1 MTNSPLLHAPSRR
14 EFLEAGAAV
23 GLAAMAAPR
32 RVLGAN
38 DRVRVAVCGVHGRGF
53 DHIRNYAHV
62 PGVEIAAICDV
73 DDNVTRRRV
82 ADMEKMGLPR
92 PQTYVDVR
100 KLLEDHSID
109 AVSVATPNHWHSL
122 IGIWVC
128 QAGKDLYVEKPM
140 SHYAWEGRQLLA
152 AVKKYNRICQHGSQS
167 RSMPPI
173 LEGVAQM
180 RKGLIGDV
188 YMARGLCYKWRP
200 TIGRAPVA
208 PVPPG
213 VDYDLWTGPA
223 PKHPFTANRFHYNWH
238 WFWDT
243 GNGDLGNQGIHELDI
258 ARWGLG
264 VRYPTKATAVG
275 AKVLFEDDQETPNLL
290 SCTYEFDG
298 PGDKKRILEF
308 EVRGWITNH
317 EAEIGTG
324 AYHGE
329 GVPLVGKATAAA
341 EHPRRRQWTW
351 QNTPMHA
358 SANGPVNGPGTI
370 GNIFYGSQG
379 YLGMDGYSGYRSW
392 LGPGADPGPGA
403 SGGNELLHFQ
413 NFIDCVRSRRA
424 EDIHAPIEEGYLSVL
439 LVHLANAS
447 YLTGRTIHYDAASE
461 RAIGDEE
468 ANRLLHGHYRAPYTV
483 PDEV

>member
-1 MTNSPLLHAPSRR
+1 
-14 EFLEAGAAV
+14 
-23 GLAAMAAPR
+23 
-32 RVLGAN
+32 
-38 DRVRVAVCGVHGRGF
+38 
-53 DHIRNYAHV
+53 
-62 PGVEIAAICDV
+62 
-73 DDNVTRRRV
+73 
-82 ADMEKMGLPR
+82 
-92 PQTYVDVR
+92 
-100 KLLEDHSID
+100 
-109 AVSVATPNHWHSL
+109 
-122 IGIWVC
+122 
-128 QAGKDLYVEKPM
+128 
-140 SHYAWEGRQLLA
+140 
-152 AVKKYNRICQHGSQS
+152 
-167 RSMPPI
+167 
-173 LEGVAQM
+173 
-180 RKGLIGDV
+180 
-188 YMARGLCYKWRP
+188 
-200 TIGRAPVA
+200 
-208 PVPPG
+208 
-213 VDYDLWTGPA
+213 
-223 PKHPFTANRFHYNWH
+223 
-238 WFWDT
+238 
-243 GNGDLGNQGIHELDI
+243 
-258 ARWGLG
+258 LG

-275 AKVLFEDDQETPNLL
+275 AKVLFQDDQETPNLL

-370 GNIFYGSQG
+370 GNIFYGSKG

-392 LGPGADPGPGA
+392 IGPGADPGPSA

-447 YLTGRTIHYDAASE
+447 YLTGRTIHYDAANE